1 MPLIKYA
8 VVIFFSIVSLDD
20 YDVYNVFTNYGV
32 SLAITPILLALTIWA
47 LCGFL
52 TCTLLIFR

>member
-20 YDVYNVFTNYGV
+20 YDVYNVFTNYSV
-32 SLAITPILLALTIWA
+32 SLAITPILLALAIWA